1 MELQI
6 VTRSGEV
13 FKGAVEAVTVTAAD
27 GELGILPGHTPLL
40 AALVPGVVKFSGAA
54 GDEKTLRTS
63 AGFVTVDSDTVTVV
77 IESLE
82 EN

>member
-40 AALVPGVVKFSGAA
+40 AALVPGVV
-54 GDEKTLRTS
+54 
-63 AGFVTVDSDTVTVV
+63 
-77 IESLE
+77 
-82 EN
+82 